1 MPRFGG
7 IQKYTKIDR
16 KSFEFEYNDET
27 KVYYQININDTFLPI
42 KNNTLTNN
50 AKITTQKRIKTTKT
64 EDQLTALNKQFQ
76 TSSYLDGSSLKKLI
90 TETKL
95 TKTQIQYWFSRKRRA
110 NNDNDNNQKL
120 DLQR

>member
-50 AKITTQKRIKTTKT
+50 AKITIQKRIKTTKT

-76 TSSYLDGSSLKKLI
+76 TSSYLDDS
-90 TETKL
+90 
-95 TKTQIQYWFSRKRRA
+95 
-110 NNDNDNNQKL
+110 N
-120 DLQR
+120 